1 MWTGPDVGIS
11 GSMPA
16 TTDPAEAAAGAG
28 LRYVVDDEPGIARRR
43 CGRGFTYVQDG
54 KTVASAVVRN
64 RIEELVIPP
73 AWTEVWICV
82 DEDGHVQ
89 ATGRDAAG
97 RKQYRYHDRWQEIR
111 DLDKFEQLAAF
122 GDDLDGLRR
131 RVDADLRRRGLTRER
146 VLALVVRLLDETLIR
161 VGNEQYAADDSFG
174 LTTLRSR
181 HVDIGTGVVNFEF
194 EGKSGV
200 AQEVHLADRQLAA
213 LIRRCDE
220 QGGDQLFVYED
231 EQGGTV
237 EIRSDD
243 VNEYL
248 RSLAGPQVSAR
259 DFRTWGGTVAVTRN
273 LGPRSNAPAEE
284 RTERELLAAFDEA
297 AELLGNTRDVC
308 RRAYVH
314 PAIPAAYL
322 DGALGPVWRGARRS
336 KRLTREERATLRL
349 LQRLDP

>member
-1 MWTGPDVGIS
+1 M
-11 GSMPA
+11 
-16 TTDPAEAAAGAG
+16 
-28 LRYVVDDEPGIARRR
+28 
-43 CGRGFTYVQDG
+43 
-54 KTVASAVVRN
+54 VRN

-73 AWTEVWICV
+73 AWTDVWICV

-122 GDDLDGLRR
+122 GADLDGLRR

-181 HVDIGTGVVNFEF
+181 HVDIGTGRGRLRVR
-194 EGKSGV
+194 G
-200 AQEVHLADRQLAA
+200 QERGGPRGPPGRPAARRADPAVRRAGRRPAVRLRGRAA
-213 LIRRCDE
+213 AAPS
-220 QGGDQLFVYED
+220 
-231 EQGGTV
+231 
-237 EIRSDD
+237 RSAPTTSTSTCA
-243 VNEYL
+243 
-248 RSLAGPQVSAR
+248 RIAGPQVSAR

-273 LGPRSNAPAEE
+273 LGPRSSAPAEE

-336 KRLTREERATLRL
+336 KRLTPRGAGDAPAAAAARSVKVRIARADAG
-349 LQRLDP
+349 QWAA